1 MGHTI
6 SMMRKTALL
15 ALAGSAI
22 VAAPALA
29 NADVEYAN
37 VPYLGGSDQVDVN
50 NANIRVYTKFPGMY
64 PKIAGLIVKYGPY
77 SSTDDLK
84 SKIQPRLTP
93 EQAAVFEKY
102 EKNLV
107 ALKPAPEYEED
118 KFNNG
123 LYR

>member
-1 MGHTI
+1 
-6 SMMRKTALL
+6 
-15 ALAGSAI
+15 
-22 VAAPALA
+22 
-29 NADVEYAN
+29 
-37 VPYLGGSDQVDVN
+37 
-50 NANIRVYTKFPGMY
+50 MY